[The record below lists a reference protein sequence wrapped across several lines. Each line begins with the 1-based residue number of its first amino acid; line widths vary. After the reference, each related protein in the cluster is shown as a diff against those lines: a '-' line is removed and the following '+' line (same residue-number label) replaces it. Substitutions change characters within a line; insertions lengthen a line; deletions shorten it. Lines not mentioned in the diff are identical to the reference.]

1 MVTGKAILKK
11 ADARM
16 KARGGSVDDRDV
28 SRRSEGETGKETRG
42 SGGAVSFDPGRKDF
56 EPYGL
61 TCVRWTPSPMRRPDH
76 HNEIELNLLES
87 GWVTYLLGGQK
98 VRVEAGRLAVFW
110 AAIPH
115 QIVEYGKGTRYF
127 VATIPFAWFLQCRLP
142 EAMVRRLLRGEL
154 VGGRPETADEVAEDR
169 ARFLRWEKDLKAS
182 GDEARRIVMLELEAR
197 LRRIAMVAGS
207 EGGGRGVVSRDGAK
221 EAKVRGGRGRSVGA
235 LQATELNK
243 VEQMACLVAQRY
255 REPLTVEEI
264 GREVKLHPNYAM
276 GLFKKAFGTTLIDY
290 VTHHR
295 VSHAQ
300 RLLATTDEKI
310 VEVAFGSGFNSLS
323 RFNEAFRRACGCTP
337 RSYRAQHALAE

>member
-1 MVTGKAILKK
+1 M
-11 ADARM
+11 
-16 KARGGSVDDRDV
+16 
-28 SRRSEGETGKETRG
+28 
-42 SGGAVSFDPGRKDF
+42 
-56 EPYGL
+56 
-61 TCVRWTPSPMRRPDH
+61 RWTPSPMRRPDH

-115 QIVEYGKGTRYF
+115 QIVEYGEGTRYF

-154 VGGRPETADEVAEDR
+154 VGGRPETAEEVAEDR
-169 ARFLRWEKDLKAS
+169 ARFLRWEKDLKQS

-197 LRRIAMVAGS
+197 LRRIAMTAGS
-207 EGGGRGVVSRDGAK
+207 DDGVSREGAK
-221 EAKVRGGRGRSVGA
+221 GAKVDKRGRSVGA
-235 LQATELNK
+235 LQGTELNK
-243 VEQMACLVAQRY
+243 VEQMACLIAQRY

-300 RLLATTDEKI
+300 RLLATTEDKI

-337 RSYRAQHALAE
+337 RSYRAQHAFEE

>member
-1 MVTGKAILKK
+1 LIEE
-11 ADARM
+11 
-16 KARGGSVDDRDV
+16 GGERA
-28 SRRSEGETGKETRG
+28 G
-42 SGGAVSFDPGRKDF
+42 VSFDPGRKDF

-115 QIVEYGKGTRYF
+115 QIVEYGEGTRYF

-142 EAMVRRLLRGEL
+142 EGMVRRLLRGEM
-154 VGGRPETADEVAEDR
+154 VGGRPETAAELAEGNDGREDR
-169 ARFLRWEKDLKAS
+169 GLFGRWENDLSGKA
-182 GDEARRIVMLELEAR
+182 GDERVRIVMLEMEAR
-197 LRRIAMVAGS
+197 LRRVALGLGAEKTGAVRGAIGAG
-207 EGGGRGVVSRDGAK
+207 EGGVAREGAK
-221 EAKVRGGRGRSVGA
+221 AAKGGKAGAGKKRGRSVGA
-235 LQATELNK
+235 LQGGELNK
-243 VEQMACLVAQRY
+243 VEQMACLIAQRY
-255 REPLTVEEI
+255 TEPLTVEEI
-264 GREVKLHPNYAM
+264 GRAVNLHPNYAM

-300 RLLATTDEKI
+300 RLLATTEEKI

-337 RSYRAQHALAE
+337 RSYRAQHALAAEVASSE

>member
-1 MVTGKAILKK
+1 
-11 ADARM
+11 
-16 KARGGSVDDRDV
+16 
-28 SRRSEGETGKETRG
+28 
-42 SGGAVSFDPGRKDF
+42 
-56 EPYGL
+56 
-61 TCVRWTPSPMRRPDH
+61 MRRPDH

-98 VRVEAGRLAVFW
+98 VRVETGRLALFW

-115 QIVEYGKGTRYF
+115 QIVEYGGGTRYF

-154 VGGRPETADEVAEDR
+154 VSGEAETAEEVAEDR
-169 ARFLRWEKDLKAS
+169 ARFLRWEKDLAQS
-182 GDEARRIVMLELEAR
+182 GDEVRRIVMLEMEAR
-197 LRRIAMVAGS
+197 LRRIAMAEGS
-207 EGGGRGVVSRDGAK
+207 REGAK
-221 EAKVRGGRGRSVGA
+221 VAKSRAGRGRRVA
-235 LQATELNK
+235 TLQGMALNK
-243 VEQMACLVAQRY
+243 VEQMACLIAQRY

-264 GREVKLHPNYAM
+264 GRAVKLHPNYAM
-276 GLFKKAFGTTLIDY
+276 NLFKKAFGTTLIDY

-300 RLLATTDEKI
+300 RLLATTEEKI

-337 RSYRAQHALAE
+337 RSYRVQHALGKSS

>member
-1 MVTGKAILKK
+1 MAERER
-11 ADARM
+11 A
-16 KARGGSVDDRDV
+16 
-28 SRRSEGETGKETRG
+28 
-42 SGGAVSFDPGRKDF
+42 AVSFDPGRKDF

-115 QIVEYGKGTRYF
+115 QIVEYGEGTRYF

-142 EAMVRRLLRGEL
+142 EAMVRRLLRGEM
-154 VGGRPETADEVAEDR
+154 VGGRVAEEDDGRDDR
-169 ARFLRWEKDLKAS
+169 GLFGRWEKDLSGKA
-182 GDEARRIVMLELEAR
+182 GDERARIVMLEMEAR
-197 LRRIAMVAGS
+197 LRRVALGL
-207 EGGGRGVVSRDGAK
+207 GVDVVVKSAKTEKGPDVSREGANREK
-221 EAKVRGGRGRSVGA
+221 AGAATKRGRSVTA
-235 LQATELNK
+235 LQGGELNK
-243 VEQMACLVAQRY
+243 VEQMACLIAQRY
-255 REPLTVEEI
+255 TEPLTVEEI
-264 GREVKLHPNYAM
+264 GRAVQLHPNYAM

-300 RLLATTDEKI
+300 RLLATTEEKI

-337 RSYRAQHALAE
+337 RSYRAQHALAEKVASVE

>member
-1 MVTGKAILKK
+1 MEEG
-11 ADARM
+11 AR
-16 KARGGSVDDRDV
+16 AG
-28 SRRSEGETGKETRG
+28 
-42 SGGAVSFDPGRKDF
+42 VSFDPGRKDF

-61 TCVRWTPSPMRRPDH
+61 TCVRWTPSTMRRPDH
-76 HNEIELNLLES
+76 HNEIELNFVES

-115 QIVEYGKGTRYF
+115 QIVEYGEGTRYF

-142 EAMVRRLLRGEL
+142 EAMVRRLLRGEM
-154 VGGRPETADEVAEDR
+154 VGGRAETADEVAEGNAGREDR
-169 ARFLRWEKDLKAS
+169 ALFGRWEKDLGRMA
-182 GDEARRIVMLELEAR
+182 GDEVERIVMLEMEAR
-197 LRRIAMVAGS
+197 LRRMALGEDKTV
-207 EGGGRGVVSRDGAK
+207 ENVSRE
-221 EAKVRGGRGRSVGA
+221 EAKVAKMDRRGRSVGT
-235 LQATELNK
+235 LQGSELNK
-243 VEQMACLVAQRY
+243 VEQIACLIAQRY

-264 GREVKLHPNYAM
+264 GRAVGLHPNYAM
-276 GLFKKAFGTTLIDY
+276 GIFKKAFGTTLIDY

-300 RLLATTDEKI
+300 RLLATTEEKI